1 MDYMVSRSKVLQID
15 CNALDWVYEKGS
27 LIEN

>member
-1 MDYMVSRSKVLQID
+1 MVILVSRSKVAQIVRM
-15 CNALDWVYEKGS
+15 ALDWVYEKGS